1 LCHLD
6 GEILADDLIIWS
18 GAEAFE
24 TFSRVASYV
33 RNLYMNLKS
42 LAVVT
47 FGGMLLFLVS
57 CSPAQ
62 RFYQAQTKVPQKPW
76 QGTSGKWGGYS
87 DKKLPNG
94 GHSVRFMGYNE
105 PDQSSCAYF
114 VTVRAAELSVLD
126 GKTHFFSSGVTTN
139 IAIEESNFPMRV
151 IPGYWDEVPFV
162 EYISDGKGN
171 VIPANTYRSIWVPP
185 SRIPPHTAI
194 NKINTASLSINYNG
208 TGKKYYSVSILQ
220 GAHTN
225 QQKLGKVSLDP
236 KVVEF
241 IKAVRSD

>member
-1 LCHLD
+1 
-6 GEILADDLIIWS
+6 
-18 GAEAFE
+18 
-24 TFSRVASYV
+24 
-33 RNLYMNLKS
+33 MNLKS

-62 RFYQAQTKVPQKPW
+62 RFYQVQTKVPQKPL

-171 VIPANTYRSIWVPP
+171 VIPVNTYRSIWVPP

-208 TGKKYYSVSILQ
+208 TGKKYDSVSILQ

-241 IKAVRSD
+241 IKAVRSG

>member
-1 LCHLD
+1 
-6 GEILADDLIIWS
+6 
-18 GAEAFE
+18 
-24 TFSRVASYV
+24 
-33 RNLYMNLKS
+33 MNLKS